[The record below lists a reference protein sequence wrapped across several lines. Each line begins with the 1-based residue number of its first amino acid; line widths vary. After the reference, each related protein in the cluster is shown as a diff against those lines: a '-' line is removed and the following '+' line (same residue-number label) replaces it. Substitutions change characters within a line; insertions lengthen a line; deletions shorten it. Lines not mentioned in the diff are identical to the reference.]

1 MHCTHA
7 SIAARRPAQ
16 STEASMLCNGYDK
29 VLELAHGDLIE
40 LKDAR
45 GATVR
50 VTQGTVW
57 LTQEH
62 DTQDVMLRTGDVW
75 TVERQGLTLV
85 EAQGEARVCIVGRV
99 AQKIA
104 AAGSEPRIAV
114 GFAIGFDRL

>member
-1 MHCTHA
+1 
-7 SIAARRPAQ
+7 
-16 STEASMLCNGYDK
+16 MLCNGYDK
-29 VLELAHGDLIE
+29 VLELALGDLIE

-62 DTQDVMLRTGDVW
+62 DTQDVVLRTGDVW

-104 AAGSEPRIAV
+104 AAGSEPRIGRRIHNWVRSAWTAKRMRAV
-114 GFAIGFDRL
+114 PYY